1 MPMPS
6 STSTAGDGGPHA
18 PAAGTAAGQPRAC
31 FRFGQFAP
39 ARSPSA
45 GRSTSDCSSPSVA
58 AVVAV
63 ATRCRCSSIDSC
75 RRPSALSSTWQVS
88 LRSLSFAR
96 VPAVCRVATSMI
108 VKVRS
113 RVAADQMADRD
124 GRDADPVT
132 PPPSRRRRTLVI
144 VRLQRQVVDYAL
156 RRRSLLAEVYSGRTG
171 VSEVCDANP
180 YLLRAAKFH
189 GKPSS
194 VMCPIC
200 RKEQLTLVSWVFG
213 DHLGAVSGS
222 ARTAEELV
230 LLASRYDEFSVHVV
244 EVCRTC
250 SWNHLVKS
258 YVLGAVRAA
267 QGARVPTRTAR
278 NGARTASE

>member
-1 MPMPS
+1 MANYDGLRRIKTNQCVAS
-6 STSTAGDGGPHA
+6 SYRLDIFATTQPVVGASLVTFAGHEDSGSAHVA
-18 PAAGTAAGQPRAC
+18 QAGQTS
-31 FRFGQFAP
+31 RFA
-39 ARSPSA
+39 A
-45 GRSTSDCSSPSVA
+45 SS
-58 AVVAV
+58 
-63 ATRCRCSSIDSC
+63 RCRGGRRWLSRRSRGRCPRTPFAC
-75 RRPSALSSTWQVS
+75 RR
-88 LRSLSFAR
+88 
-96 VPAVCRVATSMI
+96 C
-108 VKVRS
+108 
-113 RVAADQMADRD
+113 
-124 GRDADPVT
+124 GRA
-132 PPPSRRRRTLVI
+132 RTLVS

-189 GKPSS
+189 GKPSQ

-213 DHLGAVSGS
+213 EHLGAVSGS

-230 LLASRYDEFSVHVV
+230 MLATRFEEFRVHVV

-258 YVLGAVRAA
+258 YVLGAPRTAPPPR
-267 QGARVPTRTAR
+267 GTRGTRTAR
-278 NGARTASE
+278 NDARTASE

>member
-1 MPMPS
+1 
-6 STSTAGDGGPHA
+6 
-18 PAAGTAAGQPRAC
+18 
-31 FRFGQFAP
+31 
-39 ARSPSA
+39 
-45 GRSTSDCSSPSVA
+45 
-58 AVVAV
+58 
-63 ATRCRCSSIDSC
+63 
-75 RRPSALSSTWQVS
+75 
-88 LRSLSFAR
+88 
-96 VPAVCRVATSMI
+96 MI
-108 VKVRS
+108 VG
-113 RVAADQMADRD
+113 AP
-124 GRDADPVT
+124 DPVT
-132 PPPSRRRRTLVI
+132 PRRREGRRTLVN

-189 GKPSS
+189 GKSSS

-213 DHLGAVSGS
+213 DHLGPVSGS

-230 LLASRYDEFSVHVV
+230 LLATRYDEFAVHVV

-258 YVLGAVRAA
+258 YVLGAPRSPE
-267 QGARVPTRTAR
+267 ARRPRRTPTTRKP
-278 NGARTASE
+278 ARTASE

>member
-1 MPMPS
+1 MP
-6 STSTAGDGGPHA
+6 G
-18 PAAGTAAGQPRAC
+18 PAAMIE
-31 FRFGQFAP
+31 
-39 ARSPSA
+39 SPWSLHMY
-45 GRSTSDCSSPSVA
+45 TDTLVA
-58 AVVAV
+58 Y
-63 ATRCRCSSIDSC
+63 
-75 RRPSALSSTWQVS
+75 
-88 LRSLSFAR
+88 
-96 VPAVCRVATSMI
+96 
-108 VKVRS
+108 
-113 RVAADQMADRD
+113 
-124 GRDADPVT
+124 
-132 PPPSRRRRTLVI
+132 RRRGRARTLVS

-189 GKPSS
+189 GKPSQ

-230 LLASRYDEFSVHVV
+230 LLATRYEEFSVHVV

-258 YVLGAVRAA
+258 YVLGA
-267 QGARVPTRTAR
+267 ARSAPPPRGRRGTRTAR

>member
-1 MPMPS
+1 MIVEV
-6 STSTAGDGGPHA
+6 GR
-18 PAAGTAAGQPRAC
+18 TAAQRCDHPIPTQAC
-31 FRFGQFAP
+31 DN
-39 ARSPSA
+39 SH
-45 GRSTSDCSSPSVA
+45 
-58 AVVAV
+58 
-63 ATRCRCSSIDSC
+63 
-75 RRPSALSSTWQVS
+75 
-88 LRSLSFAR
+88 
-96 VPAVCRVATSMI
+96 
-108 VKVRS
+108 RS
-113 RVAADQMADRD
+113 RIGGARW
-124 GRDADPVT
+124 
-132 PPPSRRRRTLVI
+132 RRTLVS

-189 GKPSS
+189 GKQSQ

-213 DHLGAVSGS
+213 EHLGAVSGS

-230 LLASRYDEFSVHVV
+230 LLTTRFSEFAVHVV

-258 YVLGAVRAA
+258 YVLGAAA
-267 QGARVPTRTAR
+267 PTEGLRPADGTQR
-278 NGARTASE
+278 RPHGQ

>member
-1 MPMPS
+1 
-6 STSTAGDGGPHA
+6 
-18 PAAGTAAGQPRAC
+18 
-31 FRFGQFAP
+31 
-39 ARSPSA
+39 
-45 GRSTSDCSSPSVA
+45 
-58 AVVAV
+58 
-63 ATRCRCSSIDSC
+63 
-75 RRPSALSSTWQVS
+75 
-88 LRSLSFAR
+88 
-96 VPAVCRVATSMI
+96 
-108 VKVRS
+108 
-113 RVAADQMADRD
+113 
-124 GRDADPVT
+124 
-132 PPPSRRRRTLVI
+132 

-156 RRRSLLAEVYSGRTG
+156 RRRSLLAQVYSGRTG

-189 GKPSS
+189 GKLSQ

-222 ARTAEELV
+222 ARNAEELV
-230 LLASRYDEFSVHVV
+230 LLASRFEEFSVHVV

-258 YVLGAVRAA
+258 YVLGATRP
-267 QGARVPTRTAR
+267 ARPKRPPRGSRSTRTAR

>member
-1 MPMPS
+1 M
-6 STSTAGDGGPHA
+6 G
-18 PAAGTAAGQPRAC
+18 
-31 FRFGQFAP
+31 
-39 ARSPSA
+39 
-45 GRSTSDCSSPSVA
+45 
-58 AVVAV
+58 
-63 ATRCRCSSIDSC
+63 
-75 RRPSALSSTWQVS
+75 
-88 LRSLSFAR
+88 
-96 VPAVCRVATSMI
+96 
-108 VKVRS
+108 
-113 RVAADQMADRD
+113 
-124 GRDADPVT
+124 
-132 PPPSRRRRTLVI
+132 

-171 VSEVCDANP
+171 VTEVCDANP

-222 ARTAEELV
+222 ARTTEELV
-230 LLASRYDEFSVHVV
+230 ILASRFDEFSVHVV

-258 YVLGAVRAA
+258 YVLGA
-267 QGARVPTRTAR
+267 ARPARPPRRSRSTRTAR
-278 NGARTASE
+278 DGARTASE